1 MTIEITHTLKGW
13 SSADPDD
20 PGEASHYVLE
30 FTDQHRQG
38 WTTIADENVPVRLLV
53 TTLER
58 AFRIAGHD
66 RIDDDMKTD
75 TKRMVGLFNVYAEPR

>member
-1 MTIEITHTLKGW
+1 MIKISYTLKGW

-30 FTDQHRQG
+30 FTDGGNRKG
-38 WTTIADENVPVRLLV
+38 WTTTADPDVPVRLLV

-66 RIDDDMKTD
+66 RIDDDMKT
-75 TKRMVGLFNVYAEPR
+75 TVSHVVGLFNVYAESR

>member
-1 MTIEITHTLKGW
+1 MITITHTLKGY
-13 SSADPDD
+13 STSDPDD

-30 FTDQHRQG
+30 FTDQHRKG

-75 TKRMVGLFNVYAEPR
+75 TKRMVELFNVYAESR